1 MRVAR
6 RAGPLASA
14 AVALGLSLVLFACVG
29 PIASSPPTPRLSP
42 PVISRPG
49 VLRAVIDLGYPP
61 FGGRVGGNPV
71 GLDVDV
77 ASAIADR
84 LGLRLDVV
92 DARSTEASGMV
103 QSGRADLLFGALTVQ
118 SAVASDVLFAG
129 TYVSDAPAVFSAHE
143 ASVGLTGL
151 GNRRVAVQAGSQAYW
166 LLLDE
171 YGRRHLVVTR
181 DLKTALTEA
190 AEGQVDYAA
199 GDALVGAY
207 IGRDLFGLRYNG
219 QLEDGGPLG
228 VGVPPDKQ
236 ALANQVRSTL
246 DDMAAQ
252 GVLATLRR
260 KWVGDLPI
268 LRVAAE
274 TSSSDAATASP

>member
-1 MRVAR
+1 V
-6 RAGPLASA
+6 A
-14 AVALGLSLVLFACVG
+14 AVLGLSLVLFACVG
-29 PIASSPPTPRLSP
+29 SIASSPPTPRLSP

-49 VLRAVIDLGYPP
+49 VLSAVIDLGYPP
-61 FGGRVGGNPV
+61 FGGRVGGRPV

-84 LGLRLDVV
+84 LGLRLEVV

-103 QSGRADLLFGALTVQ
+103 QSGRTDLLFGTLTVQ

-129 TYVSDAPAVFSAHE
+129 TYVSDAPAVFSARE
-143 ASVGLTGL
+143 ASVGIGGL

-166 LLLDE
+166 LLLGE

-181 DLKTALTEA
+181 TLKIALTEA

-219 QLEDGGPLG
+219 QLEAGGPLG

-236 ALANQVRSTL
+236 ALAAQVRSIL
-246 DDMAAQ
+246 DDMAAK